1 MRHHLL
7 AAAALSGLALSACSV
22 GRAENA
28 GPSVSRN
35 YQVGGFTGL
44 EVAGPFDVK
53 VITGKAVS
61 VSARGPE
68 KLLDA
73 TAVEVK
79 DGRLV
84 IRPQRKGWFG
94 GMSWGSHEPAV
105 FTVTVPALD
114 SAEVAGSGDIDIDRV
129 SGERFRGGIA
139 GSGNLR
145 LPQVA
150 VQDFAVEIAG
160 SGGVEAR
167 GQTRTAKYEIAGS
180 GDVDASGLTAVEAAA
195 EIAGSGNIKARV
207 TGTARASIMGSGD
220 IEISGGAKCTS
231 SKQGS
236 GSINCS

>member
-1 MRHHLL
+1 MRYHLL
-7 AAAALSGLALSACSV
+7 AAAAVSGLALSACSES
-22 GRAENA
+22 RAESG
-28 GPSVSRN
+28 GPAISRN

-53 VITGKAVS
+53 VVTGKAVS
-61 VSARGPE
+61 VSARGPQ

-73 TAVEVK
+73 TEVAVK

-84 IRPQRKGWFG
+84 IKPQRKGWFG
-94 GMSWGSHEPAV
+94 GMSFGSHEPAV
-105 FTVTVPALD
+105 FTITVPSLD

-150 VQDFAVEIAG
+150 VQDLSLEIAG

-167 GQTRTAKYEIAGS
+167 GQARTAKYEIAGS
-180 GDVDASGLTAVEAAA
+180 GDVDASGLTATEASA
-195 EIAGSGNIKARV
+195 EIAGSGNIRARA

-220 IEISGGAKCTS
+220 IDISGGAKCTS